1 MSWPKLIQRP
11 EVMTS
16 TVPPKSI
23 WFLKSKSNQS
33 DMVRQFGATAAL
45 CRSHGGVYLG
55 ASAIVLYMRGFTILP
70 LSKFLHVV
78 EHLPFHKILGSQG
91 YMHVAS
97 DCFLDVSNIRKESM
111 GSTGSIVSKI
121 RSRAAFLNDCSF
133 VHKRRASNFESR
145 NLHRHALSCDVGRH
159 VWLFALAPYYVNII
173 SE

>member
-1 MSWPKLIQRP
+1 MK
-11 EVMTS
+11 T
-16 TVPPKSI
+16 
-23 WFLKSKSNQS
+23 
-33 DMVRQFGATAAL
+33 
-45 CRSHGGVYLG
+45 YLG
-55 ASAIVLYMRGFTILP
+55 ELKAYLRATDHTSSNIISRDEGMILP

-97 DCFLDVSNIRKESM
+97 DCSLDVSSIRKESM

-159 VWLFALAPYYVNII
+159 VWLFALAPYSVNII